1 MRPALPG
8 ASAFAHRVVSQRRS
22 SCRITMRA
30 LLRGNQTPPSD
41 GLEKGTSHVARS
53 RQYPGFGPR
62 AGCHWHPYIPTPQ
75 KRRWL
80 SNRIFGAFGPSRRLW
95 TRMRVRMRR
104 WPMAHGAVGQ
114 YYASMSHTVSH
125 FPVVPRF
132 PKLGRT
138 DHLQHPG
145 LAWQERTCQAGTE
158 QPANF
163 HLLSHHAHELILSTA
178 SR

>member
-1 MRPALPG
+1 MRPTLPG

-30 LLRGNQTPPSD
+30 LLRRNQTPPSD

-53 RQYPGFGPR
+53 RQYPGFGPW
-62 AGCHWHPYIPTPQ
+62 AGCHWHPYTAKTPLTLQ
-75 KRRWL
+75 SHFWCLWPKPPVVDA
-80 SNRIFGAFGPSRRLW
+80 NAGADA
-95 TRMRVRMRR
+95 
-104 WPMAHGAVGQ
+104 PMAHGPWRRGTVLRLN
-114 YYASMSHTVSH
+114 VSH
-125 FPVVPRF
+125 CLPLPVVPKF

-145 LAWQERTCQAGTE
+145 LAWQERICQAGTE

>member
-1 MRPALPG
+1 MWPILPG

-41 GLEKGTSHVARS
+41 GLEKRNFACGKIQTISWIRS
-53 RQYPGFGPR
+53 LGRVSLASLHR
-62 AGCHWHPYIPTPQ
+62 KNAAD
-75 KRRWL
+75 
-80 SNRIFGAFGPSRRLW
+80 SNRIFGPFGPSRRLW

-104 WPMAHGAVGQ
+104 WPMAHSAVGQ

-125 FPVVPRF
+125 FPVVPKF

-158 QPANF
+158 QPGIGTY
-163 HLLSHHAHELILSTA
+163 LLSACQLLPAFS
-178 SR
+178 SLP